1 MRRKLILDIIP
12 HLVATQVGTK
22 TQINLRTKA
31 TSIIFSIK
39 ELARARNYYNCAT
52 DKLNWKRDCLG
63 EAK

>member
-52 DKLNWKRDCLG
+52 DKLN
-63 EAK
+63 